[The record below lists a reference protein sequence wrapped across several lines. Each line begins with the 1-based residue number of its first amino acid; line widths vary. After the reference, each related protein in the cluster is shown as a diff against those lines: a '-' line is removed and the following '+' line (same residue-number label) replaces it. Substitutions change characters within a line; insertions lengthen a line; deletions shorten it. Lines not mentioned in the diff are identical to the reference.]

1 MNKKMKVF
9 MFLAGLILGLAW
21 LSVVLPHISK
31 NDFPT
36 PPCVSSVWSE
46 GLQNE
51 YSVEVCK

>member
-9 MFLAGLILGLAW
+9 MFLAGLVLGLAW
-21 LSVVLPHISK
+21 LSVVLPHISE

-36 PPCVSSVWSE
+36 PPCVSSVWNA
-46 GLQNE
+46 GLPNE